1 MRSYALIV
9 VALALPQPCFA
20 QAVAPTAPYSAP
32 TSPAA
37 DEGALGAVSN
47 PAQWGVLERPALDFW
62 WSDRSVHAD
71 ALDNWGFALGRRLG
85 FSAAR
90 TDLSTAH
97 VTDYQLGLGWGAE
110 GRHLGLGYGW
120 SGGDSD
126 LLERE
131 DYLSLGA
138 LHRPNRFLSVG
149 LVGRTA
155 LGGPGREGQIDLAA
169 RPLGDPRLLVFAGY
183 DIHRKEKLDDG
194 RLVGGLALRPVPGLQ
209 AALKWREQGE
219 FQVSLGL
226 SLLHSGVH
234 ASSDYRDG
242 DRARTDYLVRVNP
255 PVAGAD
261 LDASLRPRRRLVEMP
276 LQGALVYQR
285 ARYGSDGLLPLR
297 ELTER
302 IQRAQDDP
310 TVAGVA
316 VNLSGLTGNA
326 AMLWEVREKL
336 LALRHA
342 GKRVVAYVDRGDLA
356 MLYLASAADRVILDP
371 QALWIMPGLQSS
383 RTYQRDLLEKIGV
396 GFDEWRFL
404 TYKSAMETYSRDR
417 MSAADREQRQALLD
431 GFYDEMAG
439 GLVASGRMTRAELD
453 SVVNEQPV
461 LLAGDLVARG
471 WVDRLGRWD
480 DARAEAERLE
490 GRKLARVSSRRL
502 ARLRWRPDEE
512 WGPKPVIS
520 LVYLLGECAM
530 DTGIRGRASSRALHA
545 MGDDARVRSVV
556 VRADSPGGD
565 PLPCDLVANEMLRL
579 RARRK
584 PVLVS
589 QGRVAA
595 SGGYWISMDADSI
608 AVSPFTVTGSIGV
621 IGGWFW
627 NERLGSKLGL
637 TSDRVQ
643 VGKSADLLGGLTLP
657 LLGLTIP
664 ERNLN
669 PQERELAKR
678 TILTEYDGFVERVA
692 GARKLEE
699 SYVRQ
704 IAEGHVYTGREG
716 IRRRIVDR
724 VATLDQTIESARRAA
739 GIAPGRRVR
748 IVEYPR
754 PPLFRWPRFLPAW
767 PGLGVVV
774 EPARGPWSRA
784 LGRTTYESLY
794 LDGLMAGPGR
804 PLVIAPPDV
813 LPDEEP

>member
-1 MRSYALIV
+1 MRIYALLILA
-9 VALALPQPCFA
+9 ALVSHPSFA
-20 QAVAPTAPYSAP
+20 QPVAPATPYSVP

-37 DEGALGAVSN
+37 DEGALGAVTN
-47 PAQWGVLERPALDFW
+47 PAQWGVLERPAIDFW
-62 WSDRSVHAD
+62 WSDRSVSPR

-90 TDLSTAH
+90 TDLPTAH
-97 VTDYQLGLGWGAE
+97 VTDYQLGLGWGGD
-110 GRHLGLGYGW
+110 GRYVGLGYGW

-126 LLERE
+126 LLARE
-131 DYLSLGA
+131 DYVSLGA
-138 LHRPNRFLSVG
+138 IHRPNRFLSVG

-169 RPLGDPRLLVFAGY
+169 RPLGNPRLLLFAGY
-183 DIHRKEKLDDG
+183 DVHRKEKLDDG
-194 RLVGGLALRPVPGLQ
+194 RLMGGVALRPVPGLQ
-209 AALKWREQGE
+209 AGLKWREQGDL
-219 FQVSLGL
+219 QVSLGL
-226 SLLHSGVH
+226 SLLHSAVH

-255 PVAGAD
+255 SLAGAD
-261 LDASLRPRRRLVEMP
+261 ADAALHPRRRLVEMS
-276 LQGALVYQR
+276 LHGRLVYQR
-285 ARYGSDGLLPLR
+285 PRYGAQGLIPLR

-316 VNLSGLTGNA
+316 LNLSGLSGNA

-336 LALRHA
+336 LGLRAA
-342 GKRVVAYVDRGDLA
+342 GKRVVVYVDRGDLSE
-356 MLYLASAADRVILDP
+356 LYLASAADRIIQDP
-371 QALWIMPGLQSS
+371 QGQALLPGLQAS

-404 TYKSAMETYSRDR
+404 EYKSAMETYSRDR
-417 MSAADREQRQALLD
+417 MSAADRVQRQALLD
-431 GFYDEMAG
+431 GFYDEMAD

-453 SVVNEQPV
+453 SVVNERPF
-461 LLAGDLVARG
+461 LLAGELLARG
-471 WVDRLGRWD
+471 WVDRVGRWD

-490 GRKLARVSSRRL
+490 GRRLSRVSSGRL

-530 DTGIRGRASSRALHA
+530 DSGIRGRASSRALHA
-545 MGDDARVRSVV
+545 MGDNARVRSVV

-565 PLPCDLVANEMLRL
+565 PLPSDLVARELLRL
-579 RARRK
+579 RTLRK
-584 PVLVS
+584 PVLAS

-608 AVSPFTVTGSIGV
+608 TVSPFTVTGSIGV
-621 IGGWFW
+621 IGGWLW
-627 NERLGSKLGL
+627 NEGLGKKLGL

-643 VGKSADLLGGLTLP
+643 VGKSADLLGGMTIP

-669 PQERELAKR
+669 PHERALAKE
-678 TILTEYDGFVERVA
+678 TILAEYDSFVSRVA
-692 GARKLEE
+692 SARRLEVSE
-699 SYVRQ
+699 VRR
-704 IAEGHVYTGREG
+704 IAEGRVYTGREG
-716 IRRRIVDR
+716 IRRRLVDR

-739 GIAPGRRVR
+739 GLAPGRRVR
-748 IVEYPR
+748 VVEYPR

-767 PGLGVVV
+767 PSLGAEE
-774 EPARGPWSRA
+774 EPVRGPWSRA
-784 LGRTTYESLY
+784 LGRTTFESLY
-794 LDGLMAGPGR
+794 LDGVMANPGR
-804 PLVIAPPDV
+804 PLMLAPPSL